1 MRSDDF
7 FYLGK
12 VTKVVGLKGELSVY
26 LDTDEPEKYYSM
38 ESVFLAQQEELVP
51 FFVTSIKV
59 KNRQQVVV
67 QFQDVDAGTAPSLV
81 DAELY
86 LPLSMLPPLTG
97 NRFYYHEIKG
107 FEIVDEN
114 QQSVGVCT
122 GVLEYPHQSL
132 FQIDHQGIEVLGSR
146 GRLVWEGSQAD
157 HLWQVISYSYR
168 SNRLKTI
175 RNRYGDVDFR
185 TFFLKYDEWGN
196 WVEKAEYD
204 GINLQVTTREI
215 TYGDQPLNMKKTA
228 PSKQS
233 PAQR

>member
-38 ESVFLAQQEELVP
+38 ESVFLEQQEELVP

-132 FQIDHQGIEVLGSR
+132 FQIDHQGIEVL
-146 GRLVWEGSQAD
+146 LPIVDE
-157 HLWQVISYSYR
+157 L
-168 SNRLKTI
+168 I
-175 RNRYGDVDFR
+175 RRVDRAARRIEVSMPDGLLDVY
-185 TFFLKYDEWGN
+185 LHPGLE
-196 WVEKAEYD
+196 
-204 GINLQVTTREI
+204 
-215 TYGDQPLNMKKTA
+215 
-228 PSKQS
+228 
-233 PAQR
+233 

>member
-1 MRSDDF
+1 MRSDEF

-51 FFVTSIKV
+51 FLVTSLKV
-59 KNRQQVVV
+59 RNRQQVVV
-67 QFQDVDAGTAPSLV
+67 QFQDVDAATAPSLV

-114 QQSVGVCT
+114 GQSVGVWT
-122 GVLEYPHQSL
+122 DVLEYPHQSL
-132 FQIDHQGIEVLGSR
+132 FKIDHQGVEVLLPIVDELIRRVDREARRIVVS
-146 GRLVWEGSQAD
+146 LPEG
-157 HLWQVISYSYR
+157 L
-168 SNRLKTI
+168 L
-175 RNRYGDVDFR
+175 DVY
-185 TFFLKYDEWGN
+185 LHPGLE
-196 WVEKAEYD
+196 
-204 GINLQVTTREI
+204 
-215 TYGDQPLNMKKTA
+215 
-228 PSKQS
+228 
-233 PAQR
+233 